1 MQAAFLEPRARVKL
15 DDYIVDV
22 AWSPDSSA
30 LAAIGG
36 EGRVALA
43 QFAGESLTARTLG
56 EHMMGA
62 LALSWQPRSATARGD
77 RFATSGQDGA
87 LVLWNAADGTE
98 LKRWRP
104 AMAATEHVAFAPDG
118 ARLASAAGRV
128 VTLWSADGDKLH
140 DLPAAPSTVAALAWD
155 KPGRDLAAA
164 VNGGLVVHRFD
175 AGQPTRRLLKW
186 EGAALTVAFSP
197 TGKAVASGMQDGSVH
212 FWYLAN
218 SRDSQMRG
226 YPGRVTQAIW
236 SHNGRWLATGAGES
250 IVIWDFGGKGP
261 EGSKPLQLRGHTD
274 RVEAMAFQPAGP
286 YLVSGGRDWRVSLWL
301 PGKATQAL
309 DAHLADAEVSAIRWA
324 PDNRHVAVGEREGML
339 TVYELVQAAR

>member
-22 AWSPDSSA
+22 AWSPDSNA

-104 AMAATEHVAFAPDG
+104 AMAATGHVAFAPDG
-118 ARLASAAGRV
+118 ARLASSAGRV
-128 VTLWSADGDKLH
+128 VTLWNADGDKLH
-140 DLPAAPSTVAALAWD
+140 ELPAAPSTVAALAWD

-197 TGKAVASGMQDGSVH
+197 NGKAVASGMQDGSVH
-212 FWYLAN
+212 FWYLAS

-226 YPGRVTQAIW
+226 YPGRVTQVVW

-274 RVEAMAFQPAGP
+274 RVEALAFQPAGP

-339 TVYELVQAAR
+339 TIYELVQAVR